1 MKRPSINEQRF
12 GEIMDR
18 SFAPL
23 LKESKSEASAA
34 YDRVL
39 QRLQDEKE
47 AVFELPAVGLEAGR
61 PSPGWFRPVF
71 AFSVAAVA
79 ILVVMLQLSQRDR
92 SDVSAIAASSNG
104 TLSRAVGNTIENL
117 RPGDR
122 IDAGD
127 LITAKTSAAIT
138 LDDASQVE
146 MRAETQISLERVTD
160 GVRINLGKGSLIV
173 HAAPQR
179 AGHLYVRTK
188 DMAVSVVGTVFLVQ
202 VEEAGSRVAVIEGQ
216 VKVQQGGSTQN
227 LLPGEQMATSPSMAP
242 RLVEESLAWS
252 GKASSLLVRME
263 ESAMTIAVAS
273 AQAQGPMRPASTPKW
288 EVVAIRP
295 CGGDAPEP
303 GARGGNGT
311 TQGGGMATP
320 PGGLLRVVCLPVKW
334 LIERAYVKWVESDVL
349 YRPWYFPITGG
360 PSWIE
365 TDAYSIEAKAEGQ
378 PSEHELRGPMLQ
390 VILEERF
397 NLKIRR
403 EVREEPVYELRVA
416 ESGFKL
422 KSLKDGECDARHAD
436 VERER
441 NENAGKTTPLEIVNG
456 RPVINIT
463 TAESMQCGYAF
474 YASRDGSRPPP
485 GAGTFTLMGAPMSE
499 LIRYLDL
506 DRIILDK
513 TGIQGQFDIELTYG
527 RYNSPMREPRVLP
540 EGMVPGGDTVFAA
553 LEKQLGL
560 TLVRARGPRIYYT
573 IESISRPTPN

>member
-1 MKRPSINEQRF
+1 MKRPPINEQRF
-12 GEIMDR
+12 GELMDR
-18 SFAPL
+18 SFARL
-23 LKESKSEASAA
+23 LKESKSEANAA
-34 YDRVL
+34 YDRIL
-39 QRLQDEKE
+39 QRLQDETE
-47 AVFELPAVGLEAGR
+47 AVFELPAADLEAAR
-61 PSPGWFRPVF
+61 PSRGWFRPVF
-71 AFSVAAVA
+71 AVSVAAVA
-79 ILVVMLQLSQRDR
+79 ILVVMLQLPLRDR
-92 SDVSAIAASSNG
+92 VDLPAIAASSNG
-104 TLSRAVGNTIENL
+104 TLTRVAGSRIEDI

-122 IDAGD
+122 INPGES
-127 LITAKTSAAIT
+127 ITAKTATTIT
-138 LDDASQVE
+138 LADTSQVE
-146 MRAETQISLERVTD
+146 MRLKTQISLERVSD
-160 GVRINLGKGSLIV
+160 GLRINLEKGSLIV

-188 DMAVSVVGTVFLVQ
+188 DMAVSVVGTVFVVQ
-202 VEEAGSRVAVIEGQ
+202 AEEEGSRVAVIEGQ
-216 VKVQQGGSTQN
+216 VQVQQGGSTQN
-227 LLPGEQMATSPSMAP
+227 LLPGEQLASSPSMAP

-252 GKASSLLVRME
+252 GKASSHLARME
-263 ESAMTIAVAS
+263 QSAMTIAVAS
-273 AQAQGPMRPASTPKW
+273 AKAQEPMRPANTPKW

-334 LIERAYVKWVESDVL
+334 LIERAYVKWIESDVL
-349 YRPWYFPITGG
+349 RRPWYFPITGG
-360 PSWIE
+360 PSWVE

-422 KSLKDGECDARHAD
+422 QPLKDGQCEAREA
-436 VERER
+436 EAKKARS
-441 NENAGKTTPLEIVNG
+441 ENRGTNVQGDGPL
-456 RPVINIT
+456 VINIT
-463 TAESMQCGYAF
+463 TAESMQCGSAF
-474 YASRDGSRPPP
+474 YGSRDGSQPPP
-485 GAGTFTLMGAPMSE
+485 GAATFTLNGAPMSE